1 MPVNMSLLLLRKK
14 AGYPRPAAQTS
25 TPADK
30 LAPDRYSDGVHIQV
44 NEEEIMQVYQC
55 CEAIRIAYNQIG
67 SGEQGYVPQAI
78 AATIRAL
85 NAVASDERVPAEL
98 RQEAAYAAA
107 NLLISDHQDA

>member
-1 MPVNMSLLLLRKK
+1 M
-14 AGYPRPAAQTS
+14 
-25 TPADK
+25 
-30 LAPDRYSDGVHIQV
+30 
-44 NEEEIMQVYQC
+44 
-55 CEAIRIAYNQIG
+55 
-67 SGEQGYVPQAI
+67 PQAI

>member
-1 MPVNMSLLLLRKK
+1 MTQIILTAPVPGRISLRCHAMCKLPVMAACALAVAGAFAEEPPRKLDEVTVT
-14 AGYPRPAAQTS
+14 ATR
-25 TPADK
+25 
-30 LAPDRYSDGVHIQV
+30 
-44 NEEEIMQVYQC
+44 
-55 CEAIRIAYNQIG
+55 EARL
-67 SGEQGYVPQAI
+67 SGDVPQAI